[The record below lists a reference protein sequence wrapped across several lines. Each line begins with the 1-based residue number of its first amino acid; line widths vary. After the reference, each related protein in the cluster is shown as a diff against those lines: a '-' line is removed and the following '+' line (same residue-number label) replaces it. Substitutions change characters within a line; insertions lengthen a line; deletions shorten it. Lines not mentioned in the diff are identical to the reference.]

1 MYIKNNDGR
10 NLEIELE
17 KLVEIVADEVAKQLL
32 SKDNKPDYPAGN
44 YGHECSCRPKG
55 FNPSCC
61 SVTEIS
67 REYILSIRREA
78 SSIMA
83 L

>member
-1 MYIKNNDGR
+1 M
-10 NLEIELE
+10 EIELE
-17 KLVEIVADEVAKQLL
+17 KIVEIVADEVANQLL
-32 SKDNKPDYPAGN
+32 GKGNNPNYPAGN
-44 YGHECSCRPKG
+44 NHPGCSCKPVG

-67 REYILSIRREA
+67 REYILSIKREA